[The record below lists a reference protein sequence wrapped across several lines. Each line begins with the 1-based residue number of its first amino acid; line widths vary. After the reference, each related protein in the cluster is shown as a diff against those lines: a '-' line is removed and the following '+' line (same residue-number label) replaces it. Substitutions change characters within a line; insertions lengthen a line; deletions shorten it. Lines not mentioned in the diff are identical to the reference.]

1 MTTWICTRTD
11 ELQHHGIKGQR
22 WGIRRFQNKDGSLT
36 PAGRRRYDEPNSGR
50 KFVQKTSESVT
61 IDGQT
66 FKVYGRNN
74 KQYADKVA
82 KKAKNMGATVSRES
96 KSKAKDMGI
105 NVSRESE
112 TKEPKKYKIPENKS
126 LHRLQLEEK
135 YRKQGMS
142 QEEAEQAAAKRIKTE
157 LFVAAAAVTT
167 VAACVAYNKHKDFTT
182 DKIFKENTEFQRIMR
197 LSPDAEIRDGRQ
209 YLAIDKRD
217 KAKYKGLLGDTF
229 KKAIDLDNQVNEAVD
244 LDPIAD
250 KVYNVTV
257 KNRKELRVAAEKN
270 ARDVFEKLYS
280 NDSDFKKGIDSAF
293 KDNGFMFT
301 QNSPK
306 LQKMLNKFEKNGKLT
321 DRELKSHGYDLFN
334 IMLMDKTEQ
343 GEKNANKFY
352 DAIRKAGY
360 NAIIDVN
367 DKKYSGYKSKM
378 PIIAIDDG
386 FDYAKRAMSNEEIAS
401 FNKQELR
408 KLMAPEVLKL
418 GAMGVA
424 YFGTAPVLSK
434 VDMDKRVLKY
444 KAEHPNTNMSN
455 AEIKAMIKEQLL
467 KELEDANS

>member
-1 MTTWICTRTD
+1 MTTWICTRTN
-11 ELQHHGIKGQR
+11 ELQHHGIKGQK

-36 PAGRRRYDEPNSGR
+36 PAGRRRYGDDEGPRQSTEKSSGSNP
-50 KFVQKTSESVT
+50 KVGKSSVSGST
-61 IDGQT
+61 T
-66 FKVYGRNN
+66 K
-74 KQYADKVA
+74 
-82 KKAKNMGATVSRES
+82 
-96 KSKAKDMGI
+96 
-105 NVSRESE
+105 E
-112 TKEPKKYKIPENKS
+112 TKVHKVPKNKS

-167 VAACVAYNKHKDFTT
+167 VAACVAYAKHKDFTT

-197 LSPDAEIRDGRQ
+197 LSPNAEIKDGRQ

-217 KAKYKGLLGDTF
+217 KAKYKGLLGNAYNTAAKQELQIHKMGNPDST
-229 KKAIDLDNQVNEAVD
+229 KV
-244 LDPIAD
+244 AD
-250 KVYNVTV
+250 RIYDVTV

-270 ARDVFEKLYS
+270 ARDVFGNLYN
-280 NDSDFKKGIDSAF
+280 NDNDFKKGIESAF
-293 KDNGFMFT
+293 KENGILFT
-301 QNSPK
+301 QRSPK
-306 LQKMLNKFEKNGKLT
+306 LQRILDKIEKNEKLT

-386 FDYAKRAMSNEEIAS
+386 FDYAKRAMSDEEIAS

-408 KLMAPEVLKL
+408 KLMVPEVLKL
-418 GAMGVA
+418 GATVTAFYGA
-424 YFGTAPVLSK
+424 APVLDK
-434 VDMDKRVLKY
+434 VDMEKRVLNY
-444 KAEHPNTNMSN
+444 KAEHPNTKMTN
-455 AEIKAMIKEQLL
+455 AEIKAMIKEQWQ
-467 KELEDANS
+467 KEQEEDANS